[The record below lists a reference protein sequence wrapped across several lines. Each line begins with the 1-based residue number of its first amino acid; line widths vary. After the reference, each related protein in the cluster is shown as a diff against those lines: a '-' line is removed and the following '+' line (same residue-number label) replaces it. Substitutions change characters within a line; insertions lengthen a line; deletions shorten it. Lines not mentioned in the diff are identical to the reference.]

1 MSICWGANDFGRG
14 THEMFSIPRLLMTI
28 YLGYDLA
35 NQTAYLD
42 DMLRWGL
49 DWLIKVSCMP
59 VCFPSISGTH
69 VLTAR

>member
-1 MSICWGANDFGRG
+1 MSICWGAIDFGRG
-14 THEMFSIPRLLMTI
+14 KPEILPAIVRIPLMTL

-49 DWLIKVSCMP
+49 DWLIKVSCVP
-59 VCFPSISGTH
+59 TCIQLSERG
-69 VLTAR
+69 LTLR

>member
-1 MSICWGANDFGRG
+1 
-14 THEMFSIPRLLMTI
+14 MTL

-49 DWLIKVSCMP
+49 DWLIKVSCVP
-59 VCFPSISGTH
+59 TCIQLSERG
-69 VLTAR
+69 LTLR